1 MSLLI
6 LMISIVLLKRW
17 WFLKICEINRFIYYL
32 VFVTI
37 MGIAKVTTNFQVTI
51 PQDIRRTKQI
61 KVGDTVFFTL
71 EGEKVDFF
79 KMDRKTIIE
88 ECSGIWKE
96 KISGS
101 SSDYVREL
109 RSEWDKREKREMKK

>member
-1 MSLLI
+1 
-6 LMISIVLLKRW
+6 
-17 WFLKICEINRFIYYL
+17 
-32 VFVTI
+32 